1 MRNLILFISLAL
13 LAVGCKKTNESAE
26 QETTQPQYKTEIKYA
41 QGFTIENRDGFKHIT
56 LTNPWP
62 GANASFRYVLKDAN
76 TALEGEIE
84 VDAVLDVPIDNL
96 VVTSTTHIPSLEML
110 GEAESLIGF
119 PNLDYISSE
128 KTRGLIAEGKIK
140 ELGKNEDLNTEM
152 LIDMNPDVVV
162 TFAVEGSNKT
172 VANIKKMGIPVLYNS
187 DWTETHP
194 LGKAEWIKFFGAL
207 YNKEKEADSIF
218 NEIEQ
223 NYNQAKALASQTTT
237 RPTVLSGAMFK
248 DIWHLP
254 QGDSWAARFIED
266 AGGEYL
272 WKDSEGTGSISL
284 NLESVLEKG
293 QHAEFWIGPGSFS
306 SFSQLQEAHTVY
318 TEFDAFKNQQVYS
331 FTTKKGETGGVLYYE
346 LAPNRP
352 DIVLK
357 DIIKILHPEVIPDH
371 ELYFFSLLE
380 E

>member
-1 MRNLILFISLAL
+1 MRNLILFISLSL
-13 LAVGCKKTNESAE
+13 LWVGCKETVEK
-26 QETTQPQYKTEIKYA
+26 ETTPVASKTEVKYA
-41 QGFTIENRDGFKHIT
+41 QGFTIEQFGTHKIIT

-62 GANASFRYVLKDAN
+62 GADITYRYLLKKN
-76 TALEGEIE
+76 TEAIAGETD
-84 VDAVLDVPIDNL
+84 VDAVLQVPVKNL

-110 GEAESLIGF
+110 GEAESLVGF
-119 PNLDYISSE
+119 PNLNYISSE
-128 KTRGLIAEGKIK
+128 ITRGLIAEGKIK
-140 ELGKNEDLNTEM
+140 ELGKNEALNTEV
-152 LIDMNPDVVV
+152 LIDMEPDVVV
-162 TFAVEGSNKT
+162 TFAVEGANKT
-172 VANIKKMGIPVLYNS
+172 VENIKKMGIPVLYNS

-207 YNKEKEADSIF
+207 FNKEQEADRIF

-223 NYNQAKALASQTTT
+223 NYNEAKILASQATTS
-237 RPTVLSGAMFK
+237 PTVLSGAMFK
-248 DIWHLP
+248 DIWYLP
-254 QGDSWAARFIED
+254 QGDSWAAQFIDD
-266 AGGEYL
+266 AHGEYL

-293 QHAEFWIGPGSFS
+293 QHANFWIGPGQFTSL
-306 SFSQLQEAHTVY
+306 SQMEESHTVY
-318 TEFDAFKNQQVYS
+318 AEFDAFKNKKVYS

-357 DIIKILHPEVIPDH
+357 DIIKILHPELPLDH
-371 ELYFFSLLE
+371 EPYFFSKLE